1 MIRQTI
7 KIFFRSLK
15 SNRLYYSINIL
26 GLIIGIASVFTIL
39 AYLINET
46 SYNRYHKNSHDI
58 YRVIANQR
66 MAGDNYSSTRTM
78 DEFAY
83 QLKSKYPE
91 VIKSTRTF
99 DFTNYLGDVYIKR
112 DNYYLKEK
120 SFLLVDDDFVDI
132 FTLPLL
138 SGDFNSF
145 KKSPNGIIITKKT
158 ANKHFGNKNPIG
170 ETIEL
175 KNNSDNIVL
184 TISAVIEDYSNN
196 STIQTGLIGKIG
208 PIYKGLL
215 NKQMIANYQTYL
227 LLKSGINPGL
237 FENKL
242 PKEGDNIFNTSYV
255 LQNIKDIYLHSAHLK
270 DSPPEITG
278 NMKNLYIFSIISFLI
293 LLVACGNYIILS
305 NICFMTRNKEIAI
318 KKTHGLSTKNVFISF
333 LGESVFLTL
342 LSFPFAIVLSLFLI
356 SIVGQIFDIQ
366 LSPILFLNWRF
377 LCGAIIILII
387 TGVLGGSYN
396 AFYLSSLKPVRL
408 LNNNFLQGQKKYYFS
423 KSLIIFQTVTF
434 VILLFCI
441 SIIYKQTNYGLN
453 IDIGFNKENLI
464 ALNGTDSLFKKNYA
478 FLKNNLRNNRRIQN
492 YSGAS
497 SGLFNKPELVLCPNK
512 ANEHGFTSFNVFAV
526 DYNYFETAGFK
537 ILSGRSFSEEF
548 HPELNKI
555 VINEKAAEEFDLVNP
570 IGEKIDGKEIIGVV
584 KDFNI
589 SSLKENIP
597 PVMFVYSGT
606 ENISQVLI
614 STDNLDNI
622 DSYIENLMSSSG
634 LNSSV
639 DLVHINDNVKAMYK
653 GENQFVALV
662 TIFTVLLIIISSMG
676 LFGLSAFLNNQ
687 KTKEIAIRKTF
698 GANLKEILSHLLK
711 DYFVILIVS
720 NVIGLPIAFHLMKI
734 WLANYSYQIEIKMS
748 IFITVVIV
756 SSAIIAFA
764 VIYNILKTSNQ
775 SVLVQLKR
783 E

>member
-15 SNRLYYSINIL
+15 SNRLYYSINIF
-26 GLIIGIASVFTIL
+26 GLIVGIASVFTIL

-46 SYNRYHKNSHDI
+46 SYNSYHKNSDEI
-58 YRVIANQR
+58 FRVIANNNI
-66 MAGDNYSSTRTM
+66 AGDKYSSTRTM

-91 VIKSTRTF
+91 VINSTRTF
-99 DFTNYLGDVYIKR
+99 DFTNYLGDVYINR
-112 DNYYLKEK
+112 DNNYLKEE
-120 SFLLVDDDFVDI
+120 SFLLVDNDFVDI
-132 FTLPLL
+132 FSLPLL

-145 KKSPNGIIITKKT
+145 KKNPNEVIITKKT
-158 ANKHFGNKNPIG
+158 ANKYFGSKKPIG

-175 KNNSDNIVL
+175 KNKSDNIILIV
-184 TISAVIEDYSNN
+184 SAVIEDFPNN
-196 STIQTGLIGKIG
+196 STIHTDLIGKIS
-208 PIYKGLL
+208 PVYTGLL
-215 NKQMIANYQTYL
+215 SKQMIANYQTFV
-227 LLKSGINPGL
+227 LLKPGTNPKQL
-237 FENKL
+237 ENKL
-242 PKEGDNIFNTSYV
+242 PKEGDNTFNTSFA
-255 LQNIKDIYLHSAHLK
+255 LQNIKDIYLHSSHLK

-278 NMKNLYIFSIISFLI
+278 SLKNLYIFSLISFLI

-305 NICFMTRNKEIAI
+305 SICFMTRTKEIAI
-318 KKTHGLSTKNVFISF
+318 KKAHGLSRKNMFVSF
-333 LGESVFLTL
+333 LGESVFLAL
-342 LSFPFAIVLSLFLI
+342 LSLPFALII
-356 SIVGQIFDIQ
+356 SIFMASTVGKIFDIQ
-366 LSPILFLNWRF
+366 LSPSLFIDWRF
-377 LCGAIIILII
+377 LCGAIVILII
-387 TGVLGGSYN
+387 TGVLGGSSN
-396 AFYLSSLKPVRL
+396 ALYLSSLKPVRL
-408 LNNNFLQGQKKYYFS
+408 LNNDFLQGQKKHYFS
-423 KSLIIFQTVTF
+423 KSLIIFQTVAF

-441 SIIYKQTNYGLN
+441 STIYKQTRFGLN
-453 IDIGFNKENLI
+453 KDIGYEKENLI
-464 ALNGTDSLFKKNYA
+464 AINSRDSLLTKNYA
-478 FLKNNLRNNRRIQN
+478 FLKNSFKNNTRIRNC
-492 YSGAS
+492 SGAS
-497 SGLFNKPELVLCPNK
+497 SGLFNKPTLVLIPNK
-512 ANEHGFTSFNVFAV
+512 SKEQGFTGFNVYV
-526 DYNYFETAGFK
+526 IDYKYIETAGFK
-537 ILSGRSFSEEF
+537 IISGRSFSEEF
-548 HPELNKI
+548 HPELNRI
-555 VINEKAAEEFDLVNP
+555 IINEKAAKEFNLVNP
-570 IGEKIDGKEIIGVV
+570 IGEKIDGKEIIGMV

-597 PVMFVYSGT
+597 PVMFVYNGT

-622 DSYIENLMSSSG
+622 GSYIKNILSSSG

-698 GANLKEILSHLLK
+698 GANLKEILSHLVK

-748 IFITVVIV
+748 IFIIVIIS
-756 SSAIIAFA
+756 SSAIVVFT